1 MKQVWRVTRITLGV
15 MLLILG
21 TVSITASIAAAGAV
35 AGVDAT
41 VGRSGIVAQPFGSV
55 SSEPNQIAVITDS
68 VSATWEL
75 PQEPDWIATTLLLLG
90 TDAETAV
97 EDVGDFVFIVTPDQA
112 DEIFVGLAPVGA
124 VDAYLDGTPYAVA
137 VADGEQ
143 WPTISVPGE
152 GVPGTRPEGA
162 GIWSIS
168 AVGAPAELPLEA
180 LNGSTLVLMN
190 ADGSPGVAASMRMEY
205 RVPDATRA
213 MEGSAVSAAAGAIGG
228 FAMILLGA
236 FMVVGR
242 RRRGRHA

>member
-41 VGRSGIVAQPFGSV
+41 VGRSGIVTQPFGSV

-112 DEIFVGLAPVGA
+112 DEIFVGLAPVSA

-190 ADGSPGVAASMRMEY
+190 ADGSPGVAASMRLEY